1 MAERLSKA
9 QHTIEEAIIIVQR
22 EMKEFETE
30 ISNKCGWF
38 FTMKKSDCVRGNNQG
53 IQNTN
58 SWIIDAQNT

>member
-30 ISNKCGWF
+30 ISNKWGDFSQW
-38 FTMKKSDCVRGNNQG
+38 KRVIVWGE
-53 IQNTN
+53 
-58 SWIIDAQNT
+58 IIKASKTQTPG

>member
-30 ISNKCGWF
+30 ISNKWGDF
-38 FTMKKSDCVRGNNQG
+38 SQ
-53 IQNTN
+53 
-58 SWIIDAQNT
+58 

>member
-30 ISNKCGWF
+30 ISNKWGDFSQW
-38 FTMKKSDCVRGNNQG
+38 KRVIVWGE
-53 IQNTN
+53 
-58 SWIIDAQNT
+58 IIRASKTQTPG